1 MLFIFTIQK
10 YAVESDLLDLN
21 QIIKYKIVIKRNLS
35 DATFK
40 VSLIIS
46 LVYYLFILQL
56 FYYYYYLCY
65 NYCNKQKI

>member
-1 MLFIFTIQK
+1 MLFIFTIQR

-21 QIIKYKIVIKRNLS
+21 KTIKYKIFIKRNLS

-46 LVYYLFILQL
+46 LVYYLFILQFIIL
-56 FYYYYYLCY
+56 
-65 NYCNKQKI
+65 K

>member
-1 MLFIFTIQK
+1 MLFIFSIQK

-21 QIIKYKIVIKRNLS
+21 KMIKYNIFIKRYLS

-46 LVYYLFILQL
+46 LVYYLFIDTTTIL
-56 FYYYYYLCY
+56 
-65 NYCNKQKI
+65 K